1 MYTHQIRLS
10 TQQLKQTKNVVIE
23 DIFLIGNL
31 GRPSSSKP
39 YKKIRVLVRTTAVQS
54 MHLEATARTP
64 LTKNNGHGF
73 AEPAQVAEKTNQT
86 RVKDRFVA

>member
-1 MYTHQIRLS
+1 
-10 TQQLKQTKNVVIE
+10 
-23 DIFLIGNL
+23 
-31 GRPSSSKP
+31 
-39 YKKIRVLVRTTAVQS
+39 